1 MAESEIQQLQSLQS
15 EKPSLPAAGRFAI
28 GVFSLPEGIKG
39 SGARSALAFHPIERL
54 LYTKNEQHLM
64 VKVLASFID
73 DIQNPKVYSLWT
85 LIEDV
90 KLKDTNGLTIANAR
104 YTLFMNILRD
114 YFSIAVSAE
123 H

>member
-1 MAESEIQQLQSLQS
+1 
-15 EKPSLPAAGRFAI
+15 
-28 GVFSLPEGIKG
+28 
-39 SGARSALAFHPIERL
+39 
-54 LYTKNEQHLM
+54 M